1 MREHEPKLKAFDESV
16 FEAPL
21 YVFPGIDLSDL
32 MSKVPTEKR
41 KKIFIYLHTLLVIS
55 DMMVQSANDDP
66 DEKPLENSVEDSK
79 DAKDAKQLTF
89 NPYVGIGGDTNGEL
103 TASDMFSA
111 KFPEEAQQK
120 PGLGSIASMIGID
133 KVLNLKQLTE
143 QLKNMSKDD
152 IDEATN
158 SIKTLLGSNIDEKTS
173 DLLSDMLCNI
183 SDELKN
189 DTMSSGNP
197 LDNIVK
203 IAESVAGK
211 MRPKIDKNNIDV
223 GALWNSTQNLA
234 EKCKDENG
242 NNLFANGMNPFDMMN
257 KMINSKMGNPKSAEN
272 PSDQLQEIFNS
283 LPIPPGMT
291 QQQYMAHCA
300 RMLNM
305 PPQNKSGGKRKK

>member
-1 MREHEPKLKAFDESV
+1 MREHEPKLKEFDESV
-16 FEAPL
+16 FNEPL
-21 YVFPGIDLSDL
+21 YVFPGINLSEL
-32 MSKVPTEKR
+32 MSKVPVEKR

-55 DMMVQSANDDP
+55 DMMVQSANDEP
-66 DEKPLENSVEDSK
+66 DEKPVEGVNETK
-79 DAKDAKQLTF
+79 EATPIEF
-89 NPYVGIGGDTNGEL
+89 NPYVGIGGDANGEL
-103 TASDMFSA
+103 SASDMFSA

-257 KMINSKMGNPKSAEN
+257 KMINSKMGGQKFGETPNPT
-272 PSDQLQEIFNS
+272 DQLQEVFNS

-291 QQQYMAHCA
+291 QQQYMAQCA

-305 PPQNKSGGKRKK
+305 PPQNKTGGKRKK